1 MRAGRAARVRATF
14 MACPSAAL
22 QATACCFSTSAP
34 CRFFGGMEMRGFA
47 ERSHIRHL
55 EGHKSRPFSGWH
67 GPPKVS
73 KAEHTAFEKGLMQ
86 ETGMGS
92 ILSRANL

>member
-1 MRAGRAARVRATF
+1 
-14 MACPSAAL
+14 
-22 QATACCFSTSAP
+22 
-34 CRFFGGMEMRGFA
+34 MEMRGFA

-86 ETGMGS
+86 ETGMHPVSSNEKRQGVMQ
-92 ILSRANL
+92 L